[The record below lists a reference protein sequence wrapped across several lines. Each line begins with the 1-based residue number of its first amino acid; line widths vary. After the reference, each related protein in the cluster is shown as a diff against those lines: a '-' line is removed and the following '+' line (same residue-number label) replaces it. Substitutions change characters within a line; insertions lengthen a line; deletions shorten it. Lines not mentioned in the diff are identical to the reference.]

1 MNRLDVI
8 LSGSNPSAKNLDR
21 ARGLAE
27 ILRRCHS
34 RRLRMTLAAALA
46 ALLVIAAPAQ
56 AVGPT
61 LDGSASILNHSTS
74 STTSI
79 ACPTF
84 PSVAAGDTC
93 VLYVEGY
100 NGTGSAWTPTG
111 LSAWTEIGS
120 ACTTASDAGASAS
133 DYLYYKTSTG
143 SDTSPTIGGSQGYM
157 ICAIACFSGTNTSSP
172 TNGTPQCNNTLTP
185 PDLTTML
192 ANDLDLQTY
201 FSSFNGCTIS
211 LNGSL
216 SSVYN
221 GTSTYGAALGSQ
233 SEASSGTVNGLAAT
247 CSGGTLAISHNFA
260 LAAAPTPTPTAT
272 PNPTP
277 TPTPTPA
284 ATPTPASVGAMPP
297 FGF

>member
-1 MNRLDVI
+1 
-8 LSGSNPSAKNLDR
+8 
-21 ARGLAE
+21 
-27 ILRRCHS
+27 
-34 RRLRMTLAAALA
+34 MTVEAALA
-46 ALLVIAAPAQ
+46 ALLCAMVLSVPALAGAPS
-56 AVGPT
+56 
-61 LDGSASILNHSTS
+61 LDGTPAVLNHSTS

-84 PSVAAGDTC
+84 PSVGAGDTC
-93 VLYVEGY
+93 LLYVEGY

-143 SDTSPTIGGSQGYM
+143 SDASPTIGGSQGYM
-157 ICAIACFSGTNTSSP
+157 ICTITCFAGTNTSSP
-172 TNGTPQCNNTLTP
+172 TNGTPQCNDTLTP
-185 PDLTTML
+185 PNLTTSL
-192 ANDLDLQTY
+192 ANDLNLQSY

-221 GTSTYGAALGSQ
+221 STSTYSAALGSQ
-233 SEASSGTVNGLAAT
+233 TESSSGTVNGLAAT
-247 CSGGTLAISHNFA
+247 CSGGTLAISHNLA
-260 LAAAPTPTPTAT
+260 LAAAPTPTPTPSPT
-272 PNPTP
+272 PTATP

-284 ATPTPASVGAMPP
+284 ATPTPASAGAMPP
-297 FGF
+297 FIF